1 MIIYQG
7 DVATWVP
14 RPDESAV
21 AIGVFDGVHLG
32 HRRVLDALWKPDH
45 GLVHVAMT
53 FGTHPAAVLAPG
65 SAPTRLSTLK
75 RRFDLLAA
83 AGIERVAVLNF
94 DESLR
99 ELTPDA
105 FVETFLANGLNA
117 RFVAVGEGFR
127 FGCDA
132 SGTTR
137 TLAELGMLHGFE
149 VDVVE
154 IARHGGAEIRSTLIR
169 RRIEEGDVADAAAM
183 LGRPYEVEGIVVPG
197 DARGRRLGVP
207 TANVSI
213 PATLTVP
220 LLGVYAVTVG
230 IDGRS
235 HPGVAN
241 LGTRPT
247 FDGTE
252 RVLEV
257 HVLDFEQNLYGKQ
270 IGVGFVERIRDEARF
285 DSADELLSQI
295 RSDIATATV
304 ILGDRTS

>member
-7 DVATWVP
+7 DAATWLP
-14 RPDESAV
+14 RPNGSAV

-32 HRRVLDALWKPDH
+32 HQRVLDALRRPDQ
-45 GLVHVAMT
+45 GLVRVAMT
-53 FGTHPAAVLAPG
+53 FGTHPAAILAPG

-75 RRFDLLAA
+75 RRFDLFAA

-99 ELTPDA
+99 DLAPEA
-105 FVETFLANGLNA
+105 FVETFLVNGLNA

-127 FGCDA
+127 FGRDA
-132 SGTTR
+132 SGTTL
-137 TLAELGMLHGFE
+137 TLAELGARSGFD

-154 IARHGGAEIRSTLIR
+154 IARHGDVEIRSTLIR

-197 DARGRRLGVP
+197 DARGRQLGVP
-207 TANVSI
+207 TANVSM

-220 LLGVYAVTVG
+220 LPGVYAVTVG
-230 IDGRS
+230 IDGHS

-257 HVLDFEQNLYGKQ
+257 HVFGFDQNLYGKQ
-270 IGVGFVERIRDEARF
+270 LSIGFVERIRDEIRF
-285 DSADELLSQI
+285 ESIAELLTQI
-295 RSDIATATV
+295 RRDIATATI
-304 ILGDRTS
+304 ILDERTS